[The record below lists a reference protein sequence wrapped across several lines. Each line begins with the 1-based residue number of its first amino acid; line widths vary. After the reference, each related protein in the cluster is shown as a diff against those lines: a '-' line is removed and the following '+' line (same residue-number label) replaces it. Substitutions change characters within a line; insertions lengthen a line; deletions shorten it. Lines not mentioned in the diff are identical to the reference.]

1 MKYAKVASA
10 VSFVSFLLCAQPA
23 RADSILIS
31 QTGDYH
37 FSWSLGFEGTLAFSW
52 ISHGT
57 HSDVEISVN
66 LTGNGQGRSYLT
78 TQIGPTIAEDDR
90 LLSGTWSH
98 DDGGRFG
105 GWVRIFSGLTLG
117 PGTYF
122 VTLAS
127 DSCCNGWAPV
137 ESSRSLITA
146 PGINYNGSFSAG
158 GDAQD
163 RSDPVRSNFL
173 RLDES
178 APLQFSVTVVPE
190 PSTLLLVGSGLA
202 TILTL
207 RKQSR
212 QPEAGSRKPA
222 TR

>member
-1 MKYAKVASA
+1 MCGSGKRSGAISESTSSPQERRGSGLLTRAKSLKPKAQSPSGTLNLDYRGGLLMMVSTWSSYLRHMRGLSMKYAKVASA

-117 PGTYF
+117 PG
-122 VTLAS
+122 
-127 DSCCNGWAPV
+127 
-137 ESSRSLITA
+137 
-146 PGINYNGSFSAG
+146 
-158 GDAQD
+158 
-163 RSDPVRSNFL
+163 
-173 RLDES
+173 
-178 APLQFSVTVVPE
+178 
-190 PSTLLLVGSGLA
+190 
-202 TILTL
+202 
-207 RKQSR
+207 
-212 QPEAGSRKPA
+212 
-222 TR
+222 